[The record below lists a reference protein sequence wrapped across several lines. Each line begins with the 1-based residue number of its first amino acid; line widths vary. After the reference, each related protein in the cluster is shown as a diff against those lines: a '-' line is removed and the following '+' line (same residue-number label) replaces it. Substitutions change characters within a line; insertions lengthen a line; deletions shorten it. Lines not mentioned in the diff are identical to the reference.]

1 MHDLFGLMLESSLD
15 HEIAEEIIG
24 NDYLRVNSP
33 LGRVNRRLDDNN
45 KNNIKNI
52 REMGESWWD
61 KFGASAL
68 ELLN

>member
-1 MHDLFGLMLESSLD
+1 MLESSLD

-61 KFGASAL
+61 KFGTSAL